1 MAPFG
6 GAEMGVC
13 RLTAAVLIPLLAAP
27 SMVSVAAAAP
37 QPPSGGSMQVQLDP
51 TKACFLAGEYPQLQG
66 GVVPM
71 EGVTRSRLFF
81 HSSLSTEF
89 YYVEAVLEGG
99 RLVARLPRPRLE
111 AAPLSFYLEAT
122 KSDFSVGRSAEGMGI
137 VVRKIEECPS
147 DRKAAPVAPGG
158 PVSVFDV
165 AGNPA
170 FPAGF
175 EGITGAA
182 GAAGAA
188 AAGGGGGAAAGAGG
202 FFTSTAGLIS
212 LGAVA
217 VGVTTV
223 VIATRGNEP
232 QSPSR

>member
-1 MAPFG
+1 MS
-6 GAEMGVC
+6 VR
-13 RLTAAVLIPLLAAP
+13 RLAAIVLIVLLAAP
-27 SMVSVAAAAP
+27 PMVSVAAAQ
-37 QPPSGGSMQVQLDP
+37 QPPAGGELQVDIDP
-51 TKACFLAGEYPQLQG
+51 GRACILAGQYPQFQG

-71 EGVTRSRLFF
+71 EGVTRARLFF
-81 HSSLSTEF
+81 KSALATDF

-99 RLVARLPRPRLE
+99 RYVARLPRPRPE
-111 AAPLSFYLEAT
+111 AGPLSFYLEVT
-122 KSDFSVGRSAEGMGI
+122 KSNFAQGRSGEGTAI
-137 VVRKIEECPS
+137 VVRKVQDCPA

-175 EGITGAA
+175 EGVTGV
-182 GAAGAA
+182 AGAA
-188 AAGGGGGAAAGAGG
+188 AAGGVGGAAGAAAGAG
-202 FFTSTAGLIS
+202 FFTSTAGLIT

-223 VIATRGNEP
+223 VIATRGNAP
-232 QSPSR
+232 KSPSR

>member
-1 MAPFG
+1 MSVRRMA
-6 GAEMGVC
+6 AII
-13 RLTAAVLIPLLAAP
+13 LALLLAVP
-27 SMVSVAAAAP
+27 PMTSMAAAAP
-37 QPPSGGSMQVQLDP
+37 QPPSGGGMQVRVDP
-51 TKACFLAGEYPQLQG
+51 IKACVLAGEYPQFEG

-81 HSSLSTEF
+81 HSSLSNEF
-89 YYVEAVLEGG
+89 YYVEGVLEGG
-99 RLVARLPRPRLE
+99 KLLFRMPRPRLE
-111 AAPLSFYLEAT
+111 AGPLIFYSEAT
-122 KSDFSVGRSAEGMGI
+122 RNDFAVGRSLEGMAI

-175 EGITGAA
+175 EGITGVA
-182 GAAGAA
+182 GGVAGAA
-188 AAGGGGGAAAGAGG
+188 AGGVGGAAGAGG
-202 FFTSTAGLIS
+202 FFTSTAGLIT

-223 VIATRGNEP
+223 IIATRSGNEP
-232 QSPSR
+232 KSPSR